1 MLFIH
6 IAKGQKMVSIKYL
19 HQVQALL
26 LSGFMSLIMSG
37 AITFI
42 NLGLVDGFLGV
53 WFHAWIV
60 AYAIAFPTIL
70 LVFPLARRLAMKIAS
85 KS

>member
-1 MLFIH
+1 MI
-6 IAKGQKMVSIKYL
+6 SEKYL

-37 AITFI
+37 AISFI
-42 NLGLVDGFLGV
+42 NLGLADSFISI

-60 AYAIAFPTIL
+60 AYAIAFPSVL
-70 LVFPLARRLAMKIAS
+70 LVFPIARKLAMKIAS
-85 KS
+85 K

>member
-1 MLFIH
+1 
-6 IAKGQKMVSIKYL
+6 MVSIKYL

-26 LSGFMSLIMSG
+26 LSGFMSFIMSG

-42 NLGLVDGFLGV
+42 NLGLIDGFIGV
-53 WFHAWIV
+53 WLHAWIV

-70 LVFPLARRLAMKIAS
+70 LVFPFARKLAMKIAC